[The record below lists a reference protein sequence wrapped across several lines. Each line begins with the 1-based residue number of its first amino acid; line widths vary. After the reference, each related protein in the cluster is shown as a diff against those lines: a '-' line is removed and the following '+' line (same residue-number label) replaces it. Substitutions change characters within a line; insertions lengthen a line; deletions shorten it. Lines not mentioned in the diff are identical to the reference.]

1 MHYTWLRR
9 LSWSIVAFVLMLPLS
24 VHAQDTQPEGKQTA
38 TPEHSH
44 HGQHGAEKTTGQ
56 TQTGGTQKESK
67 EADGLKPVTYERLLK
82 GTTNYVDWLSY
93 YGNYEGWRFSP
104 LTDLDRQNVKNLQA
118 AWIFQTGVPGQLQAA
133 PIIAD
138 GILYLTA
145 PYNHLFALN
154 AETGD
159 PLWKYVH
166 PLPDDLRICCGPGNR
181 GVAIADDKV
190 FMATL
195 DARLVALDR
204 KTGSVVWNI
213 EIDKYTDGYSATLA
227 PLIIK
232 DKIIVGIAGGEYGIR
247 GYIDAYD
254 VKTGARKWRSY
265 TIPAEGEPGVDTWAG
280 DSWKVGGGPAWVT
293 GVYDPEMDTLFWA
306 TGNPS
311 PDWNGDGRAGDNL
324 YTNSVLA
331 LDPETGKM
339 KWYFQF
345 TPHDIWDYDGN
356 TGLFLIDVNIN
367 NQTVKAVA
375 QPNRNGFFYVL
386 DRLSG
391 KYLYSTQYVD
401 QLNWAKSINENGRP
415 IVDPK
420 YVPMPGGNPEF
431 ICPGNVGGQNGS
443 YTAAYSPVTKYVYV
457 PVIESCGKMEKS
469 TAIFIQGI
477 PYWGGGP
484 GVMQGDDQ
492 SSYGHLSAIDANTGA
507 IKWRYVD
514 EYPLVGGTLVTA
526 GGLVFTGNQNG
537 YALAF
542 DDTTGELLWKFQ
554 TGSTVRGQPVTY
566 KINGRQYVAIP
577 SGGGGLAVSLVGENP
592 LSTRGSALL
601 VFALPK

>member
-1 MHYTWLRR
+1 MQDARWQRLR
-9 LSWSIVAFVLMLPLS
+9 WSLLVVALILPMSAL
-24 VHAQDTQPEGKQTA
+24 AQETQGSRSQDGA
-38 TPEHSH
+38 TGDSL
-44 HGQHGAEKTTGQ
+44 Q
-56 TQTGGTQKESK
+56 
-67 EADGLKPVTYERLLK
+67 PVTYERLLK
-82 GTTNYVDWLSY
+82 GTTNYAEWLSY

-104 LTDLDRQNVKNLQA
+104 LTDIDRQNVKRLQA

-133 PIIAD
+133 PIVAD

-145 PYNHLFALN
+145 PYNNLFALN
-154 AETGD
+154 AETGE
-159 PLWKYVH
+159 PQWKYVH
-166 PLPDDLRICCGPGNR
+166 PLPEDLRICCGPGNR

-195 DARLVALDR
+195 DARLVALER
-204 KTGSVVWNI
+204 KTGAVVWNV
-213 EIDKYTDGYSATLA
+213 EIDKYTNGYSATLA

-254 VKTGARKWRSY
+254 IKTGERKWRRY
-265 TIPAEGEPGVDTWAG
+265 TIPGAGEPGVETWAG
-280 DSWKVGGGPAWVT
+280 DSWKNGGAPAWVT
-293 GVYDPEMDTLFWA
+293 GVYDPEMNVLFWA

-324 YTNSVLA
+324 YSNSVLA
-331 LDPETGKM
+331 LNPENGEI

-345 TPHDIWDYDGN
+345 TPHDVWDYDGN
-356 TGLFLIDVNIN
+356 TGLFLIDIQRN

-386 DRLSG
+386 DRLTG
-391 KYLYSTQYVD
+391 KYLYSSQYVD
-401 QLNWAKSINENGRP
+401 RLNWAKSIDENGRP
-415 IVDPK
+415 VVDPK

-443 YTAAYSPVTKYVYV
+443 YTAAYSPVTKLIYV
-457 PVIESCGKMEKS
+457 PVIESCGKMEKAN
-469 TAIFIQGI
+469 AIFIQGI
-477 PYWGGGP
+477 PFWGGGP
-484 GVMQGDDQ
+484 GKMEGDDQ
-492 SSYGHLSAIDANTGA
+492 SSYGHLSAIDPTTGA

-514 EYPLVGGTLVTA
+514 EYPLVGGTLATA

-566 KINGRQYVAIP
+566 KINGRQYVTIP

-601 VFALPK
+601 VFALPH

>member
-1 MHYTWLRR
+1 MQYDRLRR
-9 LSWSIVAFVLMLPLS
+9 LGPWLVAVAFLLPVSTLAQEAQRS
-24 VHAQDTQPEGKQTA
+24 HAQNKAKG
-38 TPEHSH
+38 
-44 HGQHGAEKTTGQ
+44 
-56 TQTGGTQKESK
+56 
-67 EADGLKPVTYERLLK
+67 DGLKPVTYERLLK
-82 GTTNYVDWLSY
+82 GTTNYADWLSY

-104 LTDLDRQNVKNLQA
+104 LTDIDRQNVKRLQA

-138 GILYLTA
+138 GVLYLTA

-154 AETGD
+154 AETGE

-181 GVAIADDKV
+181 GVAIADDKI

-204 KTGSVVWNI
+204 KTGAVAWNI
-213 EIDKYTDGYSATLA
+213 EIDKYADGYSATLA
-227 PLIIK
+227 PLIVK

-254 VKTGARKWRSY
+254 VKTGERKWRRY
-265 TIPAEGEPGVDTWAG
+265 TIPGEGEPGVETWAG
-280 DSWKVGGGPAWVT
+280 DSWKNGGGPAWVT
-293 GVYDPEMDTLFWA
+293 GVYDPDMDVLFWA

-311 PDWNGDGRAGDNL
+311 PDWNGDNRAGDNL

-331 LDPETGKM
+331 LNPENGEI

-356 TGLFLIDVNIN
+356 TGLFLIDIQRN

-386 DRLSG
+386 DRLTG

-401 QLNWAKSINENGRP
+401 RLNWAKSVDENGRP
-415 IVDPK
+415 VVDPK

-443 YTAAYSPVTKYVYV
+443 YTAAYSPVTKFIYV
-457 PVIESCGKMEKS
+457 PVIESCGKMEKAA
-469 TAIFIQGI
+469 AIFIQGV
-477 PYWGGGP
+477 PFWGGGP
-484 GVMQGDDQ
+484 GKMEGDDQ
-492 SSYGHLSAIDANTGA
+492 SSYGHLSAIDPTTGA

-514 EYPLVGGTLVTA
+514 EYPLVGGTLATA

-566 KINGRQYVAIP
+566 KMNGRQYVAVP

-592 LSTRGSALL
+592 LSTRGSALI
-601 VFALPK
+601 VFALPQ

>member
-1 MHYTWLRR
+1 MQYDRLRR
-9 LSWSIVAFVLMLPLS
+9 LGPWLVAVAFLLPVSTLAQEAQRS
-24 VHAQDTQPEGKQTA
+24 HAQNKAKG
-38 TPEHSH
+38 
-44 HGQHGAEKTTGQ
+44 
-56 TQTGGTQKESK
+56 
-67 EADGLKPVTYERLLK
+67 DGLKPVTYERLLK
-82 GTTNYVDWLSY
+82 GTTNYADWLSY

-104 LTDLDRQNVKNLQA
+104 LTDIDRQNVKRLQA

-138 GILYLTA
+138 GVLYLTA

-154 AETGD
+154 AETGE

-181 GVAIADDKV
+181 GVAIADDKI

-204 KTGSVVWNI
+204 KTGAVAWNI
-213 EIDKYTDGYSATLA
+213 EIDKYADGYSATLA
-227 PLIIK
+227 PLIVK

-254 VKTGARKWRSY
+254 VKTGERKWRRY
-265 TIPAEGEPGVDTWAG
+265 TIPGEGEPGVETWAG
-280 DSWKVGGGPAWVT
+280 DSWKNGGGPAWVT
-293 GVYDPEMDTLFWA
+293 GVYDPDMDVLFWA

-311 PDWNGDGRAGDNL
+311 PDWNGDNRAGDNL

-331 LDPETGKM
+331 LNPENGEI

-356 TGLFLIDVNIN
+356 TGLFLIDIQRN

-386 DRLSG
+386 DRLTG

-401 QLNWAKSINENGRP
+401 RLNWAKSVDENGRP

-443 YTAAYSPVTKYVYV
+443 YTAAYSPVTKFVYV
-457 PVIESCGKMEKS
+457 PVIESCGKMEKAA
-469 TAIFIQGI
+469 AIFIQGV
-477 PYWGGGP
+477 PFWGGGP
-484 GVMQGDDQ
+484 GKMEGDDQ
-492 SSYGHLSAIDANTGA
+492 SSYGHLSAIDPTTGA

-514 EYPLVGGTLVTA
+514 EYPLVGGTLATA

-566 KINGRQYVAIP
+566 KLNGRQYVAVP

-592 LSTRGSALL
+592 LSTRGSALI
-601 VFALPK
+601 VFALPQ

>member
-1 MHYTWLRR
+1 MQYDRLRR
-9 LSWSIVAFVLMLPLS
+9 LGPWLVAVAFLLPVSTLAQEAQRS
-24 VHAQDTQPEGKQTA
+24 HAQNKAKG
-38 TPEHSH
+38 
-44 HGQHGAEKTTGQ
+44 
-56 TQTGGTQKESK
+56 
-67 EADGLKPVTYERLLK
+67 DGLKPVTYERLLK
-82 GTTNYVDWLSY
+82 GTTNYADWLSY

-104 LTDLDRQNVKNLQA
+104 LTDIDRQNVKRLQA

-138 GILYLTA
+138 GVLYLTA

-154 AETGD
+154 AETGE

-181 GVAIADDKV
+181 GVAIADDKI

-204 KTGSVVWNI
+204 KTGAVAWNI
-213 EIDKYTDGYSATLA
+213 EIDKYADGYSATLA
-227 PLIIK
+227 PLIVK

-254 VKTGARKWRSY
+254 VKTGERKWRRY
-265 TIPAEGEPGVDTWAG
+265 TIPGEGEPGVETWAG
-280 DSWKVGGGPAWVT
+280 DSWKNGGGPAWVT
-293 GVYDPEMDTLFWA
+293 GVYDPDMDVLFWA

-311 PDWNGDGRAGDNL
+311 PDWNGDNRAGDNL

-331 LDPETGKM
+331 LNPENGEI

-356 TGLFLIDVNIN
+356 TGLFLIDIQRN

-386 DRLSG
+386 DRLTG

-401 QLNWAKSINENGRP
+401 RLNWAKSVDENGRP
-415 IVDPK
+415 VVDPK

-443 YTAAYSPVTKYVYV
+443 YTAAYSPVTKFIYV
-457 PVIESCGKMEKS
+457 PVIESCGKMEKAA
-469 TAIFIQGI
+469 AIFIQGV
-477 PYWGGGP
+477 PFWGGGP
-484 GVMQGDDQ
+484 GKMEGDDQ
-492 SSYGHLSAIDANTGA
+492 SSYGHLSAIDPTTGA

-514 EYPLVGGTLVTA
+514 EYPLVGGTLATA

-566 KINGRQYVAIP
+566 KLNGRQYVAVP

-592 LSTRGSALL
+592 LSTRGSALI
-601 VFALPK
+601 VFALPQ

>member
-1 MHYTWLRR
+1 MQYGRLRQWL
-9 LSWSIVAFVLMLPLS
+9 IAVALLLP
-24 VHAQDTQPEGKQTA
+24 VGVFAQET
-38 TPEHSH
+38 S
-44 HGQHGAEKTTGQ
+44 GARPHD
-56 TQTGGTQKESK
+56 GTKGDSLQ
-67 EADGLKPVTYERLLK
+67 PVTYDRLLK
-82 GTTNYVDWLSY
+82 GTTNYADWLSY

-104 LTDLDRQNVKNLQA
+104 LTDIDRQNVKRLQA
-118 AWIFQTGVPGQLQAA
+118 AWMFQTGVPGQLQAA

-159 PLWKYVH
+159 PVWKYVH

-204 KTGSVVWNI
+204 KTGAVVWNV

-227 PLIIK
+227 PLIVK

-254 VKTGARKWRSY
+254 VKTGERKWRRY
-265 TIPAEGEPGVDTWAG
+265 TIPGEGEPGVETWAG
-280 DSWKVGGGPAWVT
+280 DSWKNGGAPAWVT
-293 GVYDPEMDTLFWA
+293 GVYDPDMDVLFWA

-311 PDWNGDGRAGDNL
+311 PDWNGDSRAGDNL
-324 YTNSVLA
+324 YSNSVLA
-331 LDPETGKM
+331 LDPENGAI

-345 TPHDIWDYDGN
+345 TPHDVWDYDGN
-356 TGLFLIDVNIN
+356 TGLFLIDIQRN

-401 QLNWAKSINENGRP
+401 RLNWAKRIDETGRP
-415 IVDPK
+415 VVDPK

-443 YTAAYSPVTKYVYV
+443 YTAAYSPVTKLIYV
-457 PVIESCGKMEKS
+457 PVIESCGKMEKAN
-469 TAIFIQGI
+469 AIFIRGI
-477 PYWGGGP
+477 PFWGGGP
-484 GVMQGDDQ
+484 GKMEGDDQ
-492 SSYGHLSAIDANTGA
+492 SSYGHLSAIDPSTGA
-507 IKWRYVD
+507 IRWRYVD
-514 EYPLVGGTLVTA
+514 EYPLVGGTLATA

-601 VFALPK
+601 VFALPQ